1 MVRENVYI
9 HRDGRGET
17 NFKELLRL
25 IGQAILTVKFLLIC
39 EKFCICSLSLSLP
52 FIPSLSLSVMPR
64 VCETRGVCWN
74 RSVWRTPVSLLRTT
88 LIPDSGMCGKST
100 YVLEQMKHIFGERSE
115 VVQQIFRIT
124 CRRLLYPSHYNP
136 VLRRLGRLS

>member
-52 FIPSLSLSVMPR
+52 FIPSLSLCYAQSLR
-64 VCETRGVCWN
+64 DTR
-74 RSVWRTPVSLLRTT
+74 SLL
-88 LIPDSGMCGKST
+88 KSVGLKDT
-100 YVLEQMKHIFGERSE
+100 CQFIEDNPHPRLWYVWEIYVLEQTKHIFGERSE
-115 VVQQIFRIT
+115 
-124 CRRLLYPSHYNP
+124 
-136 VLRRLGRLS
+136 